1 MKKIYT
7 LGYTLFGSGD
17 YFDVDQMFSV
27 LKQIGI
33 THLIDVRSVP
43 YSQYTK
49 ASNYD
54 SLKSEANKYDITY
67 GHIPE
72 LGARAE
78 SGVDVFS
85 RASEIFPEDR
95 VFPISKS
102 KRPEKDQELYGY
114 EEIVDFEKMRSEQ
127 NFLQGIKRVVRAY
140 EQGHTLALM
149 CSEKYPHECHRYF
162 LITRVLESLCG
173 DWLEVLHITGED
185 ATISLSC
192 DVLDSL
198 GREVDEALE
207 AKGINYL
214 QPELLGEALIDK
226 FEGDTLEEK
235 RAVYCDRYWNLLHGW
250 KRKV

>member
-1 MKKIYT
+1 MRKIYT

-17 YFDVDQMFSV
+17 YLDTDQMFSV
-27 LKQIGI
+27 LKGLGV

-54 SLKSEANKYDITY
+54 SLKSEAKNYDITY

-78 SGVDVFS
+78 NDTEVFS
-85 RASEIFPEDR
+85 IASEIFPEDR
-95 VFPISKS
+95 VFPIPKS

-114 EEIVDFEKMRSEQ
+114 EEIVDFEKMRAEGH
-127 NFLQGIKRVVRAY
+127 FLQGIKRIARAY

-162 LITRVLESLCG
+162 LITRVLEGMYG

-185 ATISLSC
+185 ATISPSC
-192 DVLDSL
+192 DVLDAI
-198 GREVDEALE
+198 GREVEEALE
-207 AKGINYL
+207 AKGINCF
-214 QPELLGEALIDK
+214 QPELLGEALIDR
-226 FEGDTLEEK
+226 FEGVTLEEK